1 MEEKNITQEGGTSI
15 PSIETAL
22 PGKWETDNGSLFL
35 VFEPTAAG
43 GKGNVEAI
51 SNVAT
56 IQYKYE
62 VCLKGNNPCLDIIDE
77 TKHETHEYEIAEID
91 AEKNV
96 LRLKRESKPELIL
109 HKKK

>member
-1 MEEKNITQEGGTSI
+1 MEAVSI

-35 VFEPTAAG
+35 VFEPAAS

-51 SNVAT
+51 SNVT
-56 IQYKYE
+56 KVQYKYE
-62 VCLKGNNPCLDIIDE
+62 VCMKGNNPCLDIIDE
-77 TKHETHEYEIAEID
+77 TKHEMHEYEIAEID